1 MGLTPRYLPG
11 GLFPSHPEMLLS
23 DTGTLAELGKA
34 LASPWTPGRKCF
46 KDSSSPELRE
56 THPPHLLP
64 NQGGGKDQQAKTL
77 LSSSKGSEWYFSGCW
92 QEEKGAPEEKPGF
105 APTGT

>member
-11 GLFPSHPEMLLS
+11 GLSPSHPEMLLS

-34 LASPWTPGRKCF
+34 LASPWTPGSKCF

-64 NQGGGKDQQAKTL
+64 NQGGGEDQQAKTL

-92 QEEKGAPEEKPGF
+92 QEEKGAPEVKPGF